1 MADRDPA
8 GSDRRRACGDGRRA
22 ARSRRSLAR
31 RGRRARARVGRPGP
45 HGLFHAARGAL
56 SRPARAR
63 HWPRRQDRRAPASR
77 QSLGG
82 RRGSHREHARRAPS
96 LRRSG
101 DRRRLRDDHE
111 FRHRGRRGRLSR
123 RRVRAGSRGRRPIAL
138 RTRRP
143 TLPRSTHPAG
153 ACDRQEHR
161 RLHSLR
167 DRLWIRRAGGGSARA
182 AHRGAGTR
190 DAARARDRRP
200 GHDHR
205 AARQGYRARR
215 RRSDAG
221 GPSPPLGAERVT
233 RAAGRFVVLAL
244 TGSIA
249 VYKMIELARRLVQ
262 AGATVQVVMSKGATE
277 FVTPLTF
284 QALTY
289 RPVEVEMFAMQ
300 DERAAG
306 HVAMGR
312 QADVVVVAPAT
323 AHVLARLAHGFSD
336 DLIATT
342 VLATSA
348 PVVVAPAMETHMWLN
363 DATQANVRALRARG
377 VRIVEPDTGPL
388 ASGEVGPG
396 RLAAIERIASAID
409 DALAVSQTLAG
420 RRIVVT
426 AGPTI
431 EAIDPV
437 RFVSNRSSGKMGYAI
452 AAAARDA
459 GAEVTLIT
467 GPTALAA
474 PAGVR
479 TFPVE
484 SADDMKEAVLAQLP
498 RADAVI
504 MAAAIADYRPI
515 ERVTKKLKKKELGR
529 EMTVRM
535 TENPDV
541 LKAIVAA
548 RRPGTVVVG
557 FKAETG
563 DATAEA
569 SRMLRDKNLDLVVAN
584 DVADPR
590 SGFGSDEDRVAF
602 VSADGIEQ
610 LPLLAKSEVARRL
623 VDKLAERLGQ

>member
-1 MADRDPA
+1 MERV
-8 GSDRRRACGDGRRA
+8 
-22 ARSRRSLAR
+22 
-31 RGRRARARVGRPGP
+31 RGR
-45 HGLFHAARGAL
+45 F
-56 SRPARAR
+56 
-63 HWPRRQDRRAPASR
+63 
-77 QSLGG
+77 
-82 RRGSHREHARRAPS
+82 
-96 LRRSG
+96 
-101 DRRRLRDDHE
+101 
-111 FRHRGRRGRLSR
+111 
-123 RRVRAGSRGRRPIAL
+123 I
-138 RTRRP
+138 
-143 TLPRSTHPAG
+143 
-153 ACDRQEHR
+153 
-161 RLHSLR
+161 
-167 DRLWIRRAGGGSARA
+167 
-182 AHRGAGTR
+182 
-190 DAARARDRRP
+190 
-200 GHDHR
+200 
-205 AARQGYRARR
+205 
-215 RRSDAG
+215 
-221 GPSPPLGAERVT
+221 
-233 RAAGRFVVLAL
+233 VLAL

-420 RRIVVT
+420 RRVVVT

>member
-1 MADRDPA
+1 MDR
-8 GSDRRRACGDGRRA
+8 
-22 ARSRRSLAR
+22 
-31 RGRRARARVGRPGP
+31 V
-45 HGLFHAARGAL
+45 H
-56 SRPARAR
+56 
-63 HWPRRQDRRAPASR
+63 
-77 QSLGG
+77 
-82 RRGSHREHARRAPS
+82 
-96 LRRSG
+96 
-101 DRRRLRDDHE
+101 
-111 FRHRGRRGRLSR
+111 
-123 RRVRAGSRGRRPIAL
+123 
-138 RTRRP
+138 
-143 TLPRSTHPAG
+143 
-153 ACDRQEHR
+153 
-161 RLHSLR
+161 
-167 DRLWIRRAGGGSARA
+167 
-182 AHRGAGTR
+182 
-190 DAARARDRRP
+190 
-200 GHDHR
+200 
-205 AARQGYRARR
+205 
-215 RRSDAG
+215 
-221 GPSPPLGAERVT
+221 
-233 RAAGRFVVLAL
+233 GRFIVLAL

-348 PVVVAPAMETHMWLN
+348 PVIVAPAMETHMWLN

-396 RLAAIERIASAID
+396 RLASLDRIAAAID
-409 DALAVSQTLAG
+409 DALSVSQTLAG

-515 ERVTKKLKKKELGR
+515 ERVTKKLKKKDLGH
-529 EMTVRM
+529 EMTLRM

-541 LKAIVAA
+541 LSAIVAA

-563 DATAEA
+563 DATVEA
-569 SRMLRDKNLDLVVAN
+569 SRMLREKKCDLVVAN

-602 VSADGIEQ
+602 VSADGVEQ
-610 LPLLAKSEVARRL
+610 LPLLAKTEVARRL
-623 VDKLAERLGQ
+623 LDKLAVRLAR